1 MIVTVIGGSASG
13 KSKIA
18 EDLICSMSSSQK
30 KYYIATMKV
39 GEDEENIERVKKHRL
54 LRKDKGFETIEAPV
68 GIDGALDI
76 IKSDKDKN
84 VLIECMSNLVANEMF
99 FDAMV
104 VSKEETTEKVI
115 SQISALSKNTDNM
128 VIVTNN
134 VFEDGKEYDKY
145 TTGYLEALSAV
156 NKKLIEMSD
165 EAYEAVVGIPVKI
178 KQVGE

>member
-18 EDLICSMSSSQK
+18 EDLICSLAGNQK

-54 LRKDKGFETIEAPV
+54 LRKDKGFETIESPV
-68 GIDGALDI
+68 SIDSVLNQ
-76 IKSDKDKN
+76 IKDEKEKN

-99 FDAMV
+99 FDSLV
-104 VSKEETTEKVI
+104 VSKEETIEKVVN
-115 SQISALSKNTDNM
+115 QISVLSKSLDNM

-145 TTGYLEALSAV
+145 TTDYLKALSAI
-156 NKKLIEMSD
+156 NQKIIEMSD
-165 EAYEAVVGIPVKI
+165 EAYEAVVGIPIKI
-178 KQVGE
+178 KKVSE